1 MYFGELFSRYYTYL
15 FIIVILVYTV
25 FFNRMMYR
33 KVRGRFLT
41 LLFLVLL
48 QTLCSELEIQSS
60 TLSHATFGRM
70 IF

>member
-25 FFNRMMYR
+25 VFNRMMYR
-33 KVRGRFLT
+33 KVGGKFLT

-48 QTLCSELEIQSS
+48 QTRCSE
-60 TLSHATFGRM
+60 M
-70 IF
+70 M